1 MERKETGISVWV
13 LLLTAY
19 LVTGLPWVCFHR
31 GYTNT
36 GLSTPEV
43 HDHVHIRRTSSVIFY
58 SVITLVAET
67 VVEKVEGRGAVTTR

>member
-1 MERKETGISVWV
+1 MERKETGILVWV
-13 LLLTAY
+13 LLLTAC

-43 HDHVHIRRTSSVIFY
+43 HDHVHNQKNIIDDFLLCNNTG
-58 SVITLVAET
+58 
-67 VVEKVEGRGAVTTR
+67 GRDSGGES